1 MRQRRPFLTFTLA
14 LLFCLSLAACGAKQY
29 PMQITVVNRSTY
41 PIADIRI
48 SLTSEEDWGGEPP
61 GGHTGGGREYRDR
74 PGGVHGRAA
83 ERGLQPSVLR

>member
-1 MRQRRPFLTFTLA
+1 MKQRRPFLTFTLA

-29 PMQITVVNRSTY
+29 PMEITVVNRTTY

-48 SLTSEEDWGGEPP
+48 SLTSEEDWGENRLETTLAEG
-61 GGHTGGGREYRDR
+61 DR
-74 PGGVHGRAA
+74 PGGIHGRAA

>member
-1 MRQRRPFLTFTLA
+1 MRQRRPFLTFALA
-14 LLFCLSLAACGAKQY
+14 LLLCLSLAACGAKQY

-48 SLTSEEDWGGEPP
+48 SLTTEEGWGK
-61 GGHTGGGREYRDR
+61 TAWR
-74 PGGVHGRAA
+74 PHWRRARVPRSTWGIHGRAA